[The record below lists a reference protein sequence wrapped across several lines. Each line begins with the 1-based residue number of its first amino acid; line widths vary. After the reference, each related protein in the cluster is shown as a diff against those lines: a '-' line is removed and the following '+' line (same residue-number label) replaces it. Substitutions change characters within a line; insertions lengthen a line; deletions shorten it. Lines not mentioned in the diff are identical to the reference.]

1 MATSGSFSTN
11 YCTPVSKTWYWDLS
25 WWVSS
30 WSGNTATIN
39 YEVYSRC
46 TSGTSGKQ
54 YISNY
59 GFSGSIAGNSFSSS
73 NTFYKD
79 VLIASGSFTLSGG
92 TYFEASITAHPYSG
106 SNTSSGSK
114 GWTLDNNVVTPTV
127 TVSISSRTETTITA
141 SMSVTNNG
149 NAEIVDKYIDLFTD
163 SSCTN
168 NVGYISG
175 ASGTFTGLTANTTY
189 YARATANNGT
199 YRGYS
204 SVSSTSTYQYP
215 YISAVDSLDLTIGNQ
230 QKLTLYNPLG
240 RSVNIYMKKDNTSG
254 TTLFSK
260 TGATTGTS
268 YSFTPT
274 ASTLYNS
281 IPASTS
287 GNCVYYC
294 TYSDHTVSS
303 KSGTY
308 KVSGNNAQAPT
319 FTAFNY
325 KDSDSLASQLTGKNG
340 VNNPGILIAGLSD
353 CQFNITTSQKT
364 TSSYGATLDHYN
376 FAWPNGTGGSELYST
391 SANVSHTVQN
401 GNTTIISVTAYD
413 KRGQHKTVQ
422 KTVTLITPSHTSG
435 SPRADRQNG
444 IDSVTYLNGNIQYW
458 SGDWANGSSR
468 PNTLLK
474 VEYRVNKT
482 GSYYDITSAVRSN
495 STSSTSGKITTLNL
509 KSNIIQLH
517 ANGSS
522 GGFTVGTS
530 YTVEIFISTG
540 VSSSIKYENRYKI
553 AEITVT
559 SGIFGMSR
567 YKDSS
572 GKYHY
577 GINGLPK
584 GSSAFYVNGRAEVKD
599 DIIGTFGIV
608 DTRDINSPP
617 SYYHKSKK
625 GIVNE
630 FKTCQKIDNPF
641 SQTYANVLT
650 ITPWADQSGGRPTQ
664 IAMCSSGNTTDG
676 IKIRHASSDSAWGAW
691 KELPTFDKI
700 YPVGSIYISNT
711 NTNPS
716 SKFGG
721 TWVSERTFY
730 GGELL
735 AFGTVYD
742 ITAGDTIS
750 DYKALSEIMISAQP
764 DITNYVSGILSYTSN
779 AFLVT
784 IKNLVGL
791 VELDVTLSGRTDSN
805 GYGIWGHINNKNA
818 LPSGVTLIGSPNY
831 LKSVGSYNRYGG
843 TTFKYFYKVTSTSTS
858 DTFYLNPRFESY
870 PGGSEFYPGDG
881 GVGYGANVKVF
892 AKGGTRYMWR
902 RTA

>member
-1 MATSGSFSTN
+1 MATSDSFSTN

-54 YISNY
+54 YIANY

-73 NTFYKD
+73 ATFYKD
-79 VLIASGSFTLSGG
+79 VLIASGSFTLNGG

-127 TVSISSRTETTITA
+127 TVSIDSRTETTITA

-189 YARATANNGT
+189 YVRATANNGT

-215 YISAVDSLDLTIGNQ
+215 YISAVDSSDLTIGNQ

-260 TGATTGTS
+260 TGATTSTS

-319 FTAFNY
+319 FTAFDY

-353 CQFNITTSQKT
+353 CQFNITTSQKA

-413 KRGQHKTVQ
+413 KRGQYKTVQ
-422 KTVTLITPSHTSG
+422 KTVTLITPSHASG

-444 IDSVTYLNGNIQYW
+444 IDNVTYLNGNIQYW

-495 STSSTSGKITTLNL
+495 STSSTSDKITTLNL

-540 VSSSIKYENRYKI
+540 VSSSIQYENRYKI

-567 YKDSS
+567 FKDSS

-577 GINGLPK
+577 GFNGLPD
-584 GSSAFYVNGRAEVKD
+584 SDYTIRVNGNMSADKLENGTNTGSWIEARSYVLVNNTKGDTSGSYAAVVGQKTKD
-599 DIIGTFGIV
+599 GHWTIGHL
-608 DTRDINSPP
+608 NSDNNDLEFVYTKDSDYP
-617 SYYHKSKK
+617 STNQATARNILKPNSGTH
-625 GIVNE
+625 
-630 FKTCQKIDNPF
+630 
-641 SQTYANVLT
+641 T
-650 ITPWADQSGGRPTQ
+650 IATL
-664 IAMCSSGNTTDG
+664 
-676 IKIRHASSDSAWGAW
+676 DSV
-691 KELPTFDKI
+691 

-735 AFGTVYD
+735 AFGSLYNNGNGNTLTTTY
-742 ITAGDTIS
+742 TGLS
-750 DYKALSEIMISAQP
+750 DLFNGIDSS
-764 DITNYVSGILSYTSN
+764 ITNYVSDILSVQSN
-779 AFLVT
+779 AIKVS
-784 IKNLVGL
+784 IKNLVGF
-791 VELDVTLSGRTDSN
+791 VETDVHLSGHCSN
-805 GYGIWGHINNKNA
+805 NCYGIWA
-818 LPSGVTLIGSPNY
+818 VRS
-831 LKSVGSYNRYGG
+831 
-843 TTFKYFYKVTSTSTS
+843 
-858 DTFYLNPRFESY
+858 
-870 PGGSEFYPGDG
+870 
-881 GVGYGANVKVF
+881 
-892 AKGGTRYMWR
+892 
-902 RTA
+902 

>member
-127 TVSISSRTETTITA
+127 SVSVGSRTETSITV
-141 SMSVTNNG
+141 SMSVTHDG
-149 NAEIVDKYIDLFTD
+149 YQPIQDRYIDIYSD
-163 SSCTN
+163 SGCTN
-168 NVGYISG
+168 RVGGISG
-175 ASGTFTGLTANTTY
+175 SSGTVTGLSANRTY
-189 YARATANNGT
+189 YVRANASNGY

-204 SVSSTSTYQYP
+204 GVASTSTYQYP
-215 YISAVDSLDLTIGNQ
+215 YVSGVNTANLIIGNQ
-230 QKLTLYNPLG
+230 QTVSLYNPLG
-240 RSVNIYMKKDNTSG
+240 RNVTVYMKKDSTSG
-254 TTLFSK
+254 TTLYSG
-260 TGATTGTS
+260 TTTGTS
-268 YSFTPT
+268 KSFTPT

-281 IPASTS
+281 IPNSSS

-294 TYSDHTVSS
+294 VYSEQNVNTVSGKTYS
-303 KSGTY
+303 
-308 KVSGNNAQAPT
+308 VSGNNAQAPT
-319 FTAFNY
+319 FTAFDY

-353 CQFNITTSQKT
+353 CQFNITTSQKA

-376 FAWPNGTGGSELYST
+376 FAWPNSTGGSELYST

-413 KRGQHKTVQ
+413 KRGQYKTVQ
-422 KTVTLITPSHTSG
+422 KTVTLITPSHASG
-435 SPRADRQNG
+435 SPRADRQKG

-495 STSSTSGKITTLNL
+495 STSSTSDKITTLNL

-540 VSSSIKYENRYKI
+540 VSSSIQYENRYKI

-567 YKDSS
+567 YKDNN

-577 GINGLPK
+577 GFNGLPH
-584 GSSAFYVNGRAEVKD
+584 SNYTVRVNGKMSADKLENGTNYGLWITARDYVLVNNTKGDTSGSYAAVVGQKTKD
-599 DIIGTFGIV
+599 GHWTIGHL
-608 DTRDINSPP
+608 NSNNDNDLEFVYTKDSDYP
-617 SYYHKSKK
+617 STNQATARNILKPNSGTH
-625 GIVNE
+625 
-630 FKTCQKIDNPF
+630 
-641 SQTYANVLT
+641 T
-650 ITPWADQSGGRPTQ
+650 IATL
-664 IAMCSSGNTTDG
+664 
-676 IKIRHASSDSAWGAW
+676 DSV
-691 KELPTFDKI
+691 

-735 AFGTVYD
+735 AFGSLYN
-742 ITAGDTIS
+742 S
-750 DYKALSEIMISAQP
+750 DEGNTLRTYYMGLSDLFNGIDSS
-764 DITNYVSGILSYTSN
+764 ITNYVSDILSVQSN
-779 AFLVT
+779 TIKVS
-784 IKNLVGL
+784 IKNLVGF
-791 VELDVTLSGRTDSN
+791 VETDVHLSGHCSDN
-805 GYGIWGHINNKNA
+805 CFGIWA
-818 LPSGVTLIGSPNY
+818 
-831 LKSVGSYNRYGG
+831 NR
-843 TTFKYFYKVTSTSTS
+843 S
-858 DTFYLNPRFESY
+858 
-870 PGGSEFYPGDG
+870 
-881 GVGYGANVKVF
+881 
-892 AKGGTRYMWR
+892 
-902 RTA
+902 

>member
-54 YISNY
+54 YIANY

-127 TVSISSRTETTITA
+127 TVSIGSRTETSIAA

-149 NAEIVDKYIDLFTD
+149 NASIVDKYIDLFTD

-168 NVGYISG
+168 KVGSISG
-175 ASGTFTGLTANTTY
+175 TSGTFTGLTANKTY
-189 YARATANNGT
+189 YVRANASNGT

-215 YISAVDSLDLTIGNQ
+215 YISAVDSSDLTIGNQ

-319 FTAFNY
+319 FTAFDY

-353 CQFNITTSQKT
+353 CQFNITTSQKA

-376 FAWPNGTGGSELYST
+376 FAWPNGTSGSKLYST

-413 KRGQHKTVQ
+413 KRGQYKTVQ

-495 STSSTSGKITTLNL
+495 STSSTSDKITTLNL

-540 VSSSIKYENRYKI
+540 ISSSIQYENRYKI

-567 YKDSS
+567 YKDGI

-577 GINGLPK
+577 GFNGLP
-584 GSSAFYVNGRAEVKD
+584 SSNTTVKVNGTLE
-599 DIIGTFGIV
+599 
-608 DTRDINSPP
+608 
-617 SYYHKSKK
+617 
-625 GIVNE
+625 
-630 FKTCQKIDNPF
+630 
-641 SQTYANVLT
+641 
-650 ITPWADQSGGRPTQ
+650 
-664 IAMCSSGNTTDG
+664 SSGATYVGADG
-676 IKIRHASSDSAWGAW
+676 
-691 KELPTFDKI
+691 L
-700 YPVGSIYISNT
+700 YIA
-711 NTNPS
+711 
-716 SKFGG
+716 GVRVI
-721 TWVSERTFY
+721 W
-730 GGELL
+730 
-735 AFGTVYD
+735 YD
-742 ITAGDTIS
+742 
-750 DYKALSEIMISAQP
+750 
-764 DITNYVSGILSYTSN
+764 
-779 AFLVT
+779 
-784 IKNLVGL
+784 
-791 VELDVTLSGRTDSN
+791 
-805 GYGIWGHINNKNA
+805 
-818 LPSGVTLIGSPNY
+818 
-831 LKSVGSYNRYGG
+831 
-843 TTFKYFYKVTSTSTS
+843 
-858 DTFYLNPRFESY
+858 
-870 PGGSEFYPGDG
+870 
-881 GVGYGANVKVF
+881 
-892 AKGGTRYMWR
+892 
-902 RTA
+902 

>member
-59 GFSGSIAGNSFSSS
+59 GFSGSIAGHSFSSS
-73 NTFYKD
+73 ATFYKD

-106 SNTSSGSK
+106 SNTSYGDE

-127 TVSISSRTETTITA
+127 TVSIGSRTETTITA

-149 NAEIVDKYIDLFTD
+149 NAGIVDNFIDLFTD

-168 NVGYISG
+168 KVGVISST
-175 ASGTFTGLTANTTY
+175 SGTFTGLTANTTY
-189 YARATANNGT
+189 YARANASNGT

-215 YISAVDSLDLTIGNQ
+215 YISAVNSSNLTIGNQ

-294 TYSDHTVSS
+294 TYSNHTVSS

-319 FTAFNY
+319 FTDFNY
-325 KDSDSLASQLTGKNG
+325 KDTDSLASQLTGKNG
-340 VNNPGILIAGLSD
+340 VTNPGILIAGMSN
-353 CQFNITTSQKT
+353 CQFNITTSQKA
-364 TSSYGATLDHYN
+364 TSSYGATLDKYN
-376 FAWPNGTGGSELYST
+376 FSWPNKAGT
-391 SANVSHTVQN
+391 SANYSSSTNVT
-401 GNTTIISVTAYD
+401 GTINDGDTSTISVSAYD
-413 KRGQHKTVQ
+413 KRGQYKTVS
-422 KTVTLITPSHTSG
+422 KTVTLITPTNAIG
-435 SPRADRQNG
+435 EVNTVRQNG
-444 IDSVTYLNGNIQYW
+444 VNTTTYLNGAIAYW
-458 SGDWANGSSR
+458 TGDWANGSSR
-468 PNTLLK
+468 PNALLK
-474 VEYRVNKT
+474 VEYRINKT
-482 GSYYDITSAVRSN
+482 GNYYDITSAVTAN
-495 STSSTSGKITTLNL
+495 STAATSGKIKTLTL

-553 AEITVT
+553 AEILVT
-559 SGIFGMSR
+559 SGIFGMAR
-567 YKDSS
+567 YKDGT

-577 GINGLPK
+577 GFNGLP
-584 GSSAFYVNGRAEVKD
+584 SSNTTVKVNGTLE
-599 DIIGTFGIV
+599 
-608 DTRDINSPP
+608 
-617 SYYHKSKK
+617 
-625 GIVNE
+625 
-630 FKTCQKIDNPF
+630 
-641 SQTYANVLT
+641 
-650 ITPWADQSGGRPTQ
+650 
-664 IAMCSSGNTTDG
+664 SSGATYVGADG
-676 IKIRHASSDSAWGAW
+676 
-691 KELPTFDKI
+691 L
-700 YPVGSIYISNT
+700 YI
-711 NTNPS
+711 
-716 SKFGG
+716 
-721 TWVSERTFY
+721 
-730 GGELL
+730 
-735 AFGTVYD
+735 
-742 ITAGDTIS
+742 AGDR
-750 DYKALSEIMISAQP
+750 A
-764 DITNYVSGILSYTSN
+764 
-779 AFLVT
+779 
-784 IKNLVGL
+784 
-791 VELDVTLSGRTDSN
+791 
-805 GYGIWGHINNKNA
+805 IW
-818 LPSGVTLIGSPNY
+818 Y
-831 LKSVGSYNRYGG
+831 
-843 TTFKYFYKVTSTSTS
+843 
-858 DTFYLNPRFESY
+858 D
-870 PGGSEFYPGDG
+870 
-881 GVGYGANVKVF
+881 
-892 AKGGTRYMWR
+892 
-902 RTA
+902 

>member
-127 TVSISSRTETTITA
+127 SVSVGSRTETSITV
-141 SMSVTNNG
+141 SMSVTHDG
-149 NAEIVDKYIDLFTD
+149 YQPIQDRYIDIYSD
-163 SSCTN
+163 SGCTN
-168 NVGYISG
+168 RVGGISSS
-175 ASGTFTGLTANTTY
+175 SGTVTGLSANRTY
-189 YARATANNGT
+189 YVRANASNGY

-204 SVSSTSTYQYP
+204 GVASTSTYQYP
-215 YISAVDSLDLTIGNQ
+215 YVSGVNTANLIIGNQ
-230 QKLTLYNPLG
+230 QTVSLYNPLG
-240 RSVNIYMKKDNTSG
+240 RNVTVYMKKDSTSG
-254 TTLFSK
+254 TTLYSG
-260 TGATTGTS
+260 TTTGTS
-268 YSFTPT
+268 KSFTPT

-281 IPASTS
+281 IPSSSS

-294 TYSDHTVSS
+294 VYSEQNVNTVSGKTYS
-303 KSGTY
+303 
-308 KVSGNNAQAPT
+308 VSGNNAQAPT
-319 FTAFNY
+319 FTAFDY

-353 CQFNITTSQKT
+353 CQFNITTSQKA

-413 KRGQHKTVQ
+413 KRGQYKTVQ
-422 KTVTLITPSHTSG
+422 KTVTLITPSHASG

-495 STSSTSGKITTLNL
+495 STSSTSDKITTLNL

-553 AEITVT
+553 AEILVT
-559 SGIFGMSR
+559 SGIFGMAR
-567 YKDSS
+567 YKDGT

-577 GINGLPK
+577 GFNGLP
-584 GSSAFYVNGRAEVKD
+584 SSNTTVKVNGTLE
-599 DIIGTFGIV
+599 
-608 DTRDINSPP
+608 
-617 SYYHKSKK
+617 
-625 GIVNE
+625 
-630 FKTCQKIDNPF
+630 
-641 SQTYANVLT
+641 
-650 ITPWADQSGGRPTQ
+650 
-664 IAMCSSGNTTDG
+664 SSGATYVGPDG
-676 IKIRHASSDSAWGAW
+676 
-691 KELPTFDKI
+691 L
-700 YPVGSIYISNT
+700 YI
-711 NTNPS
+711 
-716 SKFGG
+716 
-721 TWVSERTFY
+721 
-730 GGELL
+730 
-735 AFGTVYD
+735 
-742 ITAGDTIS
+742 AGDRVIW
-750 DYKALSEIMISAQP
+750 
-764 DITNYVSGILSYTSN
+764 
-779 AFLVT
+779 
-784 IKNLVGL
+784 
-791 VELDVTLSGRTDSN
+791 
-805 GYGIWGHINNKNA
+805 YG
-818 LPSGVTLIGSPNY
+818 
-831 LKSVGSYNRYGG
+831 
-843 TTFKYFYKVTSTSTS
+843 
-858 DTFYLNPRFESY
+858 
-870 PGGSEFYPGDG
+870 
-881 GVGYGANVKVF
+881 
-892 AKGGTRYMWR
+892 
-902 RTA
+902 

>member
-59 GFSGSIAGNSFSSS
+59 GFNGSIAGHSFSSS

-127 TVSISSRTETTITA
+127 TVSIGSRTETSIAA

-149 NAEIVDKYIDLFTD
+149 NASIVDKYIDLFTD

-168 NVGYISG
+168 KVGSISG
-175 ASGTFTGLTANTTY
+175 TSGTFTGLTANTTY
-189 YARATANNGT
+189 YARANASNGI

-215 YISAVDSLDLTIGNQ
+215 YISAVNSSDLTIGNQ

-260 TGATTGTS
+260 TGATTSTS

-294 TYSDHTVSS
+294 TYSNHTVSS

-319 FTAFNY
+319 FTAFDY

-353 CQFNITTSQKT
+353 CQFNITTSQKA

-413 KRGQHKTVQ
+413 KRGQYKTVQ
-422 KTVTLITPSHTSG
+422 KTVTLITPSHASG

-495 STSSTSGKITTLNL
+495 STSSTSDKITTLNL

-540 VSSSIKYENRYKI
+540 VSSSIQYENRYKI

-577 GINGLPK
+577 GFNGLPH
-584 GSSAFYVNGRAEVKD
+584 SNYTVRVNGKMSADKLENGTNHGSWITARDYVLVNNTKGDTSGSYAAVVGQKTKD
-599 DIIGTFGIV
+599 GHWTIGHL
-608 DTRDINSPP
+608 NSDNNDLEFVYTKNSDYP
-617 SYYHKSKK
+617 STNQATARNILKPNSGTH
-625 GIVNE
+625 
-630 FKTCQKIDNPF
+630 
-641 SQTYANVLT
+641 T
-650 ITPWADQSGGRPTQ
+650 IATL
-664 IAMCSSGNTTDG
+664 
-676 IKIRHASSDSAWGAW
+676 DSV
-691 KELPTFDKI
+691 

-742 ITAGDTIS
+742 SSQGDTIRN
-750 DYKALSEIMISAQP
+750 DYKALSEIITSPHP
-764 DITNYVSGILSYTSN
+764 DITNYVSGILSYTGN

-791 VELDVTLSGRTDSN
+791 VEFDVTLSGRTDSN

-858 DTFYLNPRFESY
+858 DTFYLNPKFYAY
-870 PGGSEFYPGDG
+870 PSGSEFYPGDG

-892 AKGGTRYMWR
+892 AKGGTRYMWK

>member
-1 MATSGSFSTN
+1 MAKSGSFSTN
-11 YCTPVSKTWYWDLS
+11 YCTPSSRTWYWELS

-30 WSGNTATIN
+30 WSGNTATIH
-39 YEVYSRC
+39 YEVYNRC
-46 TSGTSGKQ
+46 TSGTSGSTW
-54 YISNY
+54 ISNY
-59 GFSGSIAGNSFSSS
+59 GFSGNIAGNSFSSS
-73 NTFYKD
+73 DTFYKD

-149 NAEIVDKYIDLFTD
+149 NAGIVDNFIDLFTD

-168 NVGYISG
+168 KVGTISST
-175 ASGTFTGLTANTTY
+175 SGTFTGLTANTTY
-189 YARATANNGT
+189 YARANASNGT

-204 SVSSTSTYQYP
+204 SVPSTSTYQYP
-215 YISAVDSLDLTIGNQ
+215 YVSTVETSDLTIGNQ

-240 RSVNIYMKKDNTSG
+240 RSVNIYMKKDNTNG

-319 FTAFNY
+319 FTAFDY

-340 VNNPGILIAGLSD
+340 VNNPGILISGLSD
-353 CQFNITTSQKT
+353 CQFNITTSQKA

-413 KRGQHKTVQ
+413 KRGQYKTVQ

-495 STSSTSGKITTLNL
+495 STSSTSDKITTLNL

-540 VSSSIKYENRYKI
+540 VSSSIQYENRYKI

-567 YKDSS
+567 YKDSN

-577 GINGLPK
+577 GFNGLP
-584 GSSAFYVNGRAEVKD
+584 SSNRTVKVNGTME
-599 DIIGTFGIV
+599 
-608 DTRDINSPP
+608 
-617 SYYHKSKK
+617 
-625 GIVNE
+625 
-630 FKTCQKIDNPF
+630 
-641 SQTYANVLT
+641 
-650 ITPWADQSGGRPTQ
+650 
-664 IAMCSSGNTTDG
+664 SSGATYVGADG
-676 IKIRHASSDSAWGAW
+676 
-691 KELPTFDKI
+691 L
-700 YPVGSIYISNT
+700 YI
-711 NTNPS
+711 
-716 SKFGG
+716 
-721 TWVSERTFY
+721 
-730 GGELL
+730 
-735 AFGTVYD
+735 
-742 ITAGDTIS
+742 
-750 DYKALSEIMISAQP
+750 
-764 DITNYVSGILSYTSN
+764 
-779 AFLVT
+779 
-784 IKNLVGL
+784 
-791 VELDVTLSGRTDSN
+791 
-805 GYGIWGHINNKNA
+805 
-818 LPSGVTLIGSPNY
+818 
-831 LKSVGSYNRYGG
+831 
-843 TTFKYFYKVTSTSTS
+843 
-858 DTFYLNPRFESY
+858 
-870 PGGSEFYPGDG
+870 G
-881 GVGYGANVKVF
+881 GVRAIWYD
-892 AKGGTRYMWR
+892 
-902 RTA
+902 